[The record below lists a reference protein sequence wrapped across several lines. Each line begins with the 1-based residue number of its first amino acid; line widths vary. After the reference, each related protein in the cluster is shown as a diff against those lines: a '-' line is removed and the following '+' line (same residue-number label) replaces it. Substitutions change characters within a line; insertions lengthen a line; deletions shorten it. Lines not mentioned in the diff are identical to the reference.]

1 MPRHLP
7 PTAAPLPP
15 WTEVVRA
22 AAAGPETEAQFADA
36 LAHSLGVP
44 HCFLAASGRTA
55 LFLLLHTLRRQATS
69 PAHGDTGPRD
79 EVLLPAYTC
88 PSLVK
93 VILDAGLSPRLVD
106 IRPDDLQMD
115 RSALYA
121 SLGERTLAV
130 IWVHP
135 LGIPH
140 PVAPVLAEIHR
151 AGARLI
157 EDAAQSLGARLDGQP
172 VGTWGDF
179 GLFSFGPGK
188 PLSLGGGGLLC
199 TRDPEAAQALATTWQ
214 RLSFPRGWRSWM
226 ALARLWAFGTAFHP
240 TGWWLATRLG
250 AQRVGEHEASWGYA
264 RQGLSP
270 AQARVGLALLPQ
282 LEAINR
288 RRQAHARQ
296 LLAGLAELAS
306 VRVPLPV
313 QPALAGPAPLPRPAT
328 QVEPIYLRLPL
339 LAESEARREALYRR
353 LQENGIGAGR
363 LYGKTLAEYF
373 PQLAGNDHP
382 GARSVAKRLLTL
394 PTHHHLRPA
403 DLTRMV
409 DLIRD
414 LARG

>member
-15 WTEVVRA
+15 WSEMARA
-22 AAAGPETEAQFADA
+22 VAAGPETGVRFARA
-36 LAHSLGVP
+36 LAHYLGVP

-55 LFLLLHTLRRQATS
+55 LSLLLYTLRQGVT
-69 PAHGDTGPRD
+69 PWAHGDSAHRD

-106 IRPDDLQMD
+106 ICPDDLQMD
-115 RSALYA
+115 RAALDA
-121 SLGERTLAV
+121 SLSGRTLAV

-140 PVAPVLAEIHR
+140 PVVPVLPAIHR
-151 AGARLI
+151 AGACLI
-157 EDAAQSLGARLDGQP
+157 EDAAQSLGARLDGRP
-172 VGTWGDF
+172 VGTQGDF

-214 RLSFPRGWRSWM
+214 RLPTPRGWPSWM
-226 ALARLWAFGTAFHP
+226 ALARLWAFGAAFHP

-270 AQARVGLALLPQ
+270 AQAKMGLALLPQ

-306 VRVPLPV
+306 IRIPLPV
-313 QPALAGPAPLPRPAT
+313 EPVLTGPDILPGPAARA
-328 QVEPIYLRLPL
+328 EPIYLRLPL
-339 LAESEARREALYRR
+339 LAESESRREALYRR

-363 LYGKTLAEYF
+363 LYGKALAEYF
-373 PQLAGNDHP
+373 PQLAGDDHP
-382 GARSVAKRLLTL
+382 GARAVAGRLLTL

-403 DLTRMV
+403 DLARMV
-409 DLIRD
+409 DLVRG